1 MKEETAIEALKTKSI
16 ARSVDTRG
24 TRSPGTLVE
33 IKKVLDCMKAGEILE
48 VLSTD
53 NKTKNDFSVWCT
65 KQGFDFLGA
74 LNEEGFFKL
83 YLEKRQ

>member
-1 MKEETAIEALKTKSI
+1 MKEEITIEALKRNNI

-33 IKKVLDCMKAGEILE
+33 VKKVLDSMNAGEILE

-53 NKTKNDFSVWCT
+53 NKTKNDFSSWCA
-65 KQGFDFLGA
+65 KQGYEFLGA
-74 LNEEGFFKL
+74 HDEEGFFKL
-83 YLEKRQ
+83 YLEKK

>member
-1 MKEETAIEALKTKSI
+1 MKEEIPIEALKRNNI

-33 IKKVLDCMKAGEILE
+33 VKKVLDSMNAGEILE

-53 NKTKNDFSVWCT
+53 NKTKNDFSSWCT
-65 KQGFDFLGA
+65 KQGHEFLGA
-74 LNEEGFFKL
+74 HDEEGYFIL
-83 YLEKRQ
+83 YLEKKQ